1 MSFLDA
7 DYAAIEARIVNW
19 LAGQEDALS
28 EYRAGVDR
36 YKVMASMIYRVPA
49 ETVNKHP
56 QRFVGKQAVL
66 GCIAEGELVLTD
78 AGLVPI
84 EKVCSWHR
92 LWDGVEWVNHEGLIY
107 QGQKQVIS
115 YQGIV
120 ATPDHPVYCVGLSRT
135 TDLWTAREQKFRLT
149 VSGEGR
155 TPIRTLDAFDE
166 SSISQSRWIPEYEGA
181 LRMWNGDVSRLLEL
195 EKGFEQRLRSL
206 RARGQQNLFCSQ
218 VAYQA
223 YGRSAFSMRQSTQ
236 SRVQELR
243 SEGNRVPVR
252 VSERSS
258 ELDHGELGT
267 EARFGNRP
275 EEQQWALRAGEPAVC
290 DSKNAGVEL
299 PNSKNGFYLSH
310 PRVALLLAGGLEVS
324 KDGADSETNFSQ
336 SSGSRS
342 NEAKTL
348 ESDRKTVACFD
359 ILNAGPRHRFTV
371 SGKLVH
377 NCGFGMGPPKFRV
390 TCWKMGRYDLPAGL
404 EDTAVKAFRAKH
416 KKVVQCWYDLER
428 AAKQA
433 ILQKGKTFQVR
444 HLLFQSRDV
453 EGMPF
458 LLMRLPSG
466 RKLAYPRPR
475 ISHDRIVFFGNIKG
489 TTWGDVN
496 TWGGTLLENAT
507 QAVAA
512 DVMTNGVHK
521 SERAGYETATLIHD
535 QCLAYVKPGQTP
547 DEFVR
552 LLTDLPEWA
561 SGLPIEAEGG
571 IVSFY
576 KKD

>member
-1 MSFLDA
+1 MLATNADGRTYLPCALEQVTEAMPFLDA

-19 LAGQEDALS
+19 LAGQEDALE
-28 EYRAGVDR
+28 EYRQGVDR
-36 YKVMASMIYRVPA
+36 YKTMASMIYRVPSEA
-49 ETVNKHP
+49 VNKHP

-66 GCIAEGELVLTD
+66 G
-78 AGLVPI
+78 
-84 EKVCSWHR
+84 
-92 LWDGVEWVNHEGLIY
+92 
-107 QGQKQVIS
+107 
-115 YQGIV
+115 
-120 ATPDHPVYCVGLSRT
+120 
-135 TDLWTAREQKFRLT
+135 
-149 VSGEGR
+149 
-155 TPIRTLDAFDE
+155 
-166 SSISQSRWIPEYEGA
+166 
-181 LRMWNGDVSRLLEL
+181 
-195 EKGFEQRLRSL
+195 
-206 RARGQQNLFCSQ
+206 
-218 VAYQA
+218 
-223 YGRSAFSMRQSTQ
+223 
-236 SRVQELR
+236 
-243 SEGNRVPVR
+243 
-252 VSERSS
+252 
-258 ELDHGELGT
+258 
-267 EARFGNRP
+267 
-275 EEQQWALRAGEPAVC
+275 
-290 DSKNAGVEL
+290 
-299 PNSKNGFYLSH
+299 
-310 PRVALLLAGGLEVS
+310 
-324 KDGADSETNFSQ
+324 
-336 SSGSRS
+336 
-342 NEAKTL
+342 
-348 ESDRKTVACFD
+348 
-359 ILNAGPRHRFTV
+359 
-371 SGKLVH
+371 
-377 NCGFGMGPPKFRV
+377 CGFGMGPPKFRV

-475 ISHDRIVFFGNIKG
+475 ISNDRIVFFGNIKG

-535 QCLAYVKPGQTP
+535 QCLAYVKPGQTA
-547 DEFVR
+547 DEFVQ

-561 SGLPIEAEGG
+561 KNLPIEAEGAL
-571 IVSFY
+571 VPFY